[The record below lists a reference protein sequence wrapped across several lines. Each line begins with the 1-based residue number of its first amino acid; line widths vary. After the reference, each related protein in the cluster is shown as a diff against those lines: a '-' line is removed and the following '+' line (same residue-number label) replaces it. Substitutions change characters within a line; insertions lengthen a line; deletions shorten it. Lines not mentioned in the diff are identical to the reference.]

1 MSAALQALWPR
12 AEWSQGKS
20 PELTLPPPS
29 LLSMALD
36 RKPEGTRDPGS
47 VHQKPASRALASKG
61 WRPDPREQ
69 RRGIPQAETAL
80 PSLATTLALPQT
92 HIQFCFLCFVEI
104 RVTHNI
110 V

>member
-1 MSAALQALWPR
+1 MTAALQVLWPR
-12 AEWSQGKS
+12 AEQSQGES
-20 PELTLPPPS
+20 PELTLPAPG

-36 RKPEGTRDPGS
+36 RKPEGTRDTGS
-47 VHQKPASRALASKG
+47 VHQKPASRALASEG
-61 WRPDPREQ
+61 WRLDPREQ

-92 HIQFCFLCFVEI
+92 HTQFCFVCFVEI
-104 RVTHNI
+104 CVTHNI